1 MKLSIN
7 TDFTKFPRAVSVAP
21 AGSASGAVAG
31 RALLAHDERHLRRR
45 AVDLA
50 EGSEIPGGKV
60 LVDLTEPVTLA
71 AGDRLVLEDGRQIE
85 VDAAPE
91 QLHAVRARDTA
102 HLAELAWHIGERHLA
117 AAMQADRILVLRDPA
132 IRAML
137 EELGATVTEVVEPFL
152 PVAGL
157 HAGHA
162 HEHDHEH
169 HGHHGHDHHHD
180 DHDHGHGERDAYG
193 RLPGDPHYGHD
204 HA

>member
-31 RALLAHDERHLRRR
+31 RVLLAHDERHLRRR

-50 EGSEIPGGKV
+50 EGSSVPGGKV
-60 LVDLTEPVTLA
+60 LVDLADSVTLA

-85 VDAAPE
+85 VGAAPE
-91 QLHAVRARDTA
+91 QLHAVRARDAA

-117 AAMQADRILVLRDPA
+117 AAMAADRILVLRDPA
-132 IRAML
+132 VRAML
-137 EELGATVTEVVEPFL
+137 EELGAAVTEVVEPFQ
-152 PVAGL
+152 PVRSA
-157 HAGHA
+157 HSGHS
-162 HEHDHEH
+162 HEHGH
-169 HGHHGHDHHHD
+169 HHGHDHHHD
-180 DHDHGHGERDAYG
+180 HHAHGERDAYG
-193 RLPGDPHYGHD
+193 RLPGDPHYGHN

>member
-21 AGSASGAVAG
+21 AGSASGTVAG
-31 RALLAHDERHLRRR
+31 KALLAHDERHLRRR
-45 AVDLA
+45 ALDLA

-60 LVDLTEPVTLA
+60 LVDLAESVALA
-71 AGDRLVLEDGRQIE
+71 TGDRLVLEDGRQIE
-85 VDAAPE
+85 VAAAPE
-91 QLHAVRARDTA
+91 ELHAVRARDAA
-102 HLAELAWHIGERHLA
+102 HLAELAWHIGGRHRA

-137 EELGATVTEVVEPFL
+137 EELGATVTDVVEPFL
-152 PVAGL
+152 PLAGL
-157 HAGHA
+157 PSGHA
-162 HEHDHEH
+162 HEHGH

-180 DHDHGHGERDAYG
+180 DHGHGERDAYG
-193 RLPGDPHYGHD
+193 RLPGDPHYGHN